1 VTNQRCL
8 LAAVR
13 PARPTLAALIVGPGP
28 DPCIACCVDVQ
39 DAIRK
44 ARVSI
49 AHTKLD
55 LEDRLNKRRQQKK
68 RREEIAE
75 AVLRKVCA
83 ALQLASYTAARSAT
97 SPDRQPDDRAKKD
110 SDEQAAGEGEL
121 SASCRTDKFG
131 AQVRRRHAARP
142 AVVYSD
148 AEIKSLLKSLD

>member
-1 VTNQRCL
+1 M
-8 LAAVR
+8 
-13 PARPTLAALIVGPGP
+13 
-28 DPCIACCVDVQ
+28 Q

-83 ALQLASYTAARSAT
+83 ALKLATFSPYTAARSAT